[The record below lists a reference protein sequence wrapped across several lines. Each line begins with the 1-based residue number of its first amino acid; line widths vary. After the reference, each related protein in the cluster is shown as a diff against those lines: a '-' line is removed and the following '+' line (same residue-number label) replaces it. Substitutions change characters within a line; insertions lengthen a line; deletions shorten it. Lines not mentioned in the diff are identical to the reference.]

1 MFPPGHYGMALA
13 CYAAVGYA
21 LLTRGYGRD
30 AVFGGGIVL
39 AYTLFPDV
47 DGQLDFLVH
56 RGVTHT
62 LWFALAVG
70 TFCVLVVA
78 SSLLK
83 RPRREAARGALW
95 AFFLGN
101 LAVVAHLLADVI
113 NPWGVMPVYP
123 LSPALYSLNLVRAT
137 NDAANY
143 ALFAF
148 GVGTA
153 ALAWTAGRP
162 GRARP
167 SLTARL
173 YRWLRDPE
181 RVGAGRDR
189 DAE

>member
-1 MFPPGHYGMALA
+1 MFPPGHYGVVLA
-13 CYAAVGYA
+13 CYAAVGYV
-21 LLTRGYGRD
+21 LLTRGYARD
-30 AVFGGGIVL
+30 AVYGGGVVL
-39 AYTLFPDV
+39 SYTLFPDV
-47 DGQLDFLVH
+47 DGEFAFLVH

-70 TFCVLVVA
+70 AFCVLVVA
-78 SSLLK
+78 SSL
-83 RPRREAARGALW
+83 RGRSRREAARGALW

-123 LSPALYSLNLVRAT
+123 VSPALYSLDVVRAT

-162 GRARP
+162 GRTRP
-167 SLTARL
+167 WLPLRL
-173 YRWLRDPE
+173 YRRLRNRE
-181 RVGAGRDR
+181 RV
-189 DAE
+189 AE